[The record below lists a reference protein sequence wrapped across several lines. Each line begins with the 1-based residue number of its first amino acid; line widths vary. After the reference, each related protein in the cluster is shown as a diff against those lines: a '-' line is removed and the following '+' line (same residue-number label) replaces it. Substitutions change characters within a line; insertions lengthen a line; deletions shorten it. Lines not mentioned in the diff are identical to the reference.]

1 MHRILLS
8 LFLSLTL
15 GCASTTASTRSAAPS
30 QTAQAAPGELERL
43 LSLKEI
49 FERMEASSVKYELRE
64 KDSPPGGW
72 ADALWPQRVEPV
84 PYARVVREGSTAT
97 LAPPHYDP
105 ESERLLAEAEPHY
118 QADRFDEAAKLY
130 ARATE
135 VCPRC
140 VNAWIFR
147 GDAALF
153 SDKPEEALGYYHQA
167 AELNPDDYRGHFF
180 QGHAL
185 ARLGRRA
192 EAREAFASA
201 LVLNPRLPTLRKL
214 LEANPGFGLVITPD
228 VVVPRGFAERTETG
242 VAATYDGHYGAAWLA
257 FAACKALWMGEPSH
271 RKEMTG
277 SDSDSRFTSTE
288 ELECLNAALS
298 GHELEKTKKK
308 EDTTIQTIPDKGL
321 ERLERIAEAGMADML
336 VLFELAPRVHPQAT
350 LTISADV
357 RQRLR
362 AYVLE
367 YVLLER
373 D

>member
-15 GCASTTASTRSAAPS
+15 GCASTTAGTRSASPS
-30 QTAQAAPGELERL
+30 HTAQAAPAEHGRL

-49 FERMEASSVKYELRE
+49 LQRMEASSVKYQLGE
-64 KDSPPGGW
+64 KDSPPDGW
-72 ADALWPQRVEPV
+72 ADTLWPQRVEPL
-84 PYARVVREGSTAT
+84 PYARVVREGDSAM
-97 LAPPHYDP
+97 LAPPYDDP
-105 ESERLLAEAEPHY
+105 ESERLIAEAEPHF
-118 QADRFDEAAKLY
+118 QANRFDEAAKLY

-135 VCPRC
+135 ACPKC

-153 SDKPEEALGYYHQA
+153 AGKPEEALGHYRKA

-180 QGHAL
+180 LGHTL

-201 LVLNPRLPTLRKL
+201 LVLNPRLTTLRKL
-214 LEANPGFGLVITPD
+214 LASTPRFGLVITPD
-228 VVVPRGFAERTETG
+228 VVVPRGMAERTETG
-242 VAATYDGHYGAAWLA
+242 VAVYYDGHYGTAWLA
-257 FAACKALWMGEPSH
+257 FASCKALWLGEPSH

-277 SDSDSRFTSTE
+277 SDSDTQFTSTE
-288 ELECLNAALS
+288 ELECLNATLTGYEVA
-298 GHELEKTKKK
+298 KQQKDA
-308 EDTTIQTIPDKGL
+308 DTTTPDKGL
-321 ERLERIAEAGMADML
+321 ERLGQIAEAGMADML
-336 VLFELAPRVHPQAT
+336 VLFELASRVHPQAT
-350 LTISADV
+350 LTMSDDV